1 MMNSQLPQDIREIL
15 ENSIAEQPPDPV
27 PVSRQRQRSSSV
39 SSSSSS
45 SVSSS
50 SSNSSSNNSDQEDA
64 QDQWEV
70 DSNPIVDDTV
80 NQLEINDPDDP
91 IPSNSQAVHTK
102 NELIQ
107 HTIRPLPFEKF
118 PESVELIK
126 VGHLHSLIE
135 NTLVIQSSVSGK
147 DKTLDQGTLLCLHDG
162 KLLGEIFETFGSV
175 DAPVH
180 SVLIEDGAVDRNLVT
195 HNDHVFYA
203 PQHATII
210 DTRSLYQVKGS
221 DASNLYDEE
230 LPDWQQEHSDDE
242 AEQSAKKEKKAG
254 KKKSKPQQPNQQ
266 HHQQRHADDFVDY
279 TPRQRPVQL
288 DYNAGDFNPEV
299 ALQQQPVQQSQ
310 TPAQMSNQYNSYQF
324 MQMPFNPMVMAQQY
338 AAMQAQLAA
347 MTISTKFGVLTAE
360 WVHGVDLTG
369 NLYTN
374 QNSSFKSLN
383 SAWPAVLSAPPA
395 VVLNT
400 RNSNLNFREMLK
412 PNSDVNY
419 AEVVQRIIIKTDQ
432 QASIF
437 LQQKLKSLERP
448 QLDLLVDAVLNRAL
462 PLSTN
467 RFGNFLIQRILD
479 VEDISYKL
487 RIVNAISGQIE
498 GVVMNS
504 YGTHVLQKLLATSPE
519 HVKAGYIMNKN
530 VAQGVTHKNA
540 SHVWSK
546 ALEIKWLIYTP
557 HIMPTVNAA
566 MKGRWVHC
574 ANTDTGSLIIQS
586 ILGKDGAGA
595 CFNEILDNITSCA
608 LNKWG
613 STVVQYL
620 IERASESSL
629 ARVTTLLIYSY
640 KQLSVDFYGA
650 RCLMACLTMGRKNE
664 YAVELLSRL
673 LLNDAETISIG
684 AQFLVNIL
692 SLVGAVHRL

>member
-1 MMNSQLPQDIREIL
+1 MFYDDDI
-15 ENSIAEQPPDPV
+15 
-27 PVSRQRQRSSSV
+27 
-39 SSSSSS
+39 
-45 SVSSS
+45 
-50 SSNSSSNNSDQEDA
+50 
-64 QDQWEV
+64 
-70 DSNPIVDDTV
+70 
-80 NQLEINDPDDP
+80 
-91 IPSNSQAVHTK
+91 
-102 NELIQ
+102 
-107 HTIRPLPFEKF
+107 
-118 PESVELIK
+118 
-126 VGHLHSLIE
+126 
-135 NTLVIQSSVSGK
+135 
-147 DKTLDQGTLLCLHDG
+147 DKIWSFDG
-162 KLLGEIFETFGSV
+162 
-175 DAPVH
+175 
-180 SVLIEDGAVDRNLVT
+180 R
-195 HNDHVFYA
+195 
-203 PQHATII
+203 
-210 DTRSLYQVKGS
+210 
-221 DASNLYDEE
+221 
-230 LPDWQQEHSDDE
+230 
-242 AEQSAKKEKKAG
+242 
-254 KKKSKPQQPNQQ
+254 
-266 HHQQRHADDFVDY
+266 
-279 TPRQRPVQL
+279 
-288 DYNAGDFNPEV
+288 
-299 ALQQQPVQQSQ
+299 
-310 TPAQMSNQYNSYQF
+310 
-324 MQMPFNPMVMAQQY
+324 
-338 AAMQAQLAA
+338 
-347 MTISTKFGVLTAE
+347 
-360 WVHGVDLTG
+360 
-369 NLYTN
+369 
-374 QNSSFKSLN
+374 NSSFKSLN

-419 AEVVQRIIIKTDQ
+419 AGALIMTLVPLSHTSNHHIEVVQRIIIKTDQ

-498 GVVMNS
+498 GVAMNS

-673 LLNDAETISIG
+673 LLNDAETIFTIKVIVDSSIG

-692 SLVGAVHRL
+692 SLMTKNNHHRLLTLIHSAKELSAGVEA